1 MKKILIIY
9 IIVYYN
15 IYISHSYLCFIT
27 KLRDNKLYK
36 TYFWK
41 FETKYLIAQIK
52 RFKGGKIMDTFL
64 MLVGFLLNVTSLVML
79 FINYYIKDK
88 SSKIPWIIMLTGWVL
103 TFIGLDIHHR

>member
-1 MKKILIIY
+1 
-9 IIVYYN
+9 
-15 IYISHSYLCFIT
+15 
-27 KLRDNKLYK
+27 
-36 TYFWK
+36 
-41 FETKYLIAQIK
+41 
-52 RFKGGKIMDTFL
+52 MDTFL